1 MTLNTVVWDIDTYSL
16 TITYEKTSSWTK
28 NKNLKNFEHLV
39 SKVPAAGWRQENSP
53 ASLVHPRNHHLL
65 LNNHHHDQRHMLDH
79 HDHHLAR
86 SKRFSLVTLTPL
98 TRAASH
104 SFLSCSIRYLN
115 KQIHILYALSVCRP
129 VASLI
134 CILEIEFTCFQK
146 FARKILLHKSLYGKS
161 FA

>member
-1 MTLNTVVWDIDTYSL
+1 MLCANRGRDDFKTEQNTVVWDIDTYSL
-16 TITYEKTSSWTK
+16 LITYEKTSSWTK

-53 ASLVHPRNHHLL
+53 ASLVHPRTHHLL

-115 KQIHILYALSVCRP
+115 KQIHILYSIHCLYVGQLHLWY
-129 VASLI
+129 ASL
-134 CILEIEFTCFQK
+134 K
-146 FARKILLHKSLYGKS
+146 
-161 FA
+161 